1 MARNNGNLVAPGTKA
16 AKFKRNSAEK
26 VQTNSKKM
34 YNGDLVDID
43 TSSLAGNKKAKAYEL
58 EQ

>member
-1 MARNNGNLVAPGTKA
+1 MARNNNNLVAQGKV

-26 VQTNSKKM
+26 VQTNSKKI

-43 TSSLAGNKKAKAYEL
+43 TSPLGGNKKAKAYEL